1 MKTYFIGADVD
12 SKMTEIAFECDGKIV
27 RRRRVATSIA
37 AIREVLAQV
46 NGRKL
51 LTFEEGPMADWLYRH
66 LADAVDEVLVC
77 DPRRNRLIV
86 DDGDK
91 DDPIDA
97 GKLAILR
104 RGDFLRAVHHS
115 ASVERVELKQWVGLY
130 HDRVREAVRQVNKIR
145 AAGRRYLV
153 RIPGRVLRRAK
164 LRAGWLAEQNL
175 AALAEQLQMLWLGYD
190 AVARQVRL
198 ARSQLARR
206 AKDLAMVRAWQE
218 LPGVGLIRAITFYA
232 YVDTPWRFRSC
243 KAICKYCG
251 VGLLRTESQ
260 LIGRTGYPSED
271 ELYATYRKIVD
282 GMYPHSVIIRVFDVG
297 GDKIAPGSFHESN
310 PFLGWRGIRVLLDRP
325 ELFLTQLRAILR
337 ASDRKT
343 VRIMVPMVSTV
354 REIMRTKEMVE
365 QAKKDLAARGEAF
378 DPSVKLGIMVETP
391 AAAVL
396 VDVLAEASDFSSLGT
411 NDLTQYTLAVD
422 RGNAKVSGLF
432 QPLHPAVLRLIRQTI
447 DGGHAKGKWVGMC
460 GELAGMTKAIPIL
473 LGLGL
478 DEFSMNPRAIPEAK
492 HLIGALTDERA
503 QQIANEVMSMRTA
516 AEIETHMKEVLGKI

>member
-1 MKTYFIGADVD
+1 VKTYFIGADVD

-232 YVDTPWRFRSC
+232 YVDTPWRFRSS

-251 VGLLRTESQ
+251 VGLLRITSGTDRK
-260 LIGRTGYPSED
+260 GRPNVGQVRMPWACNHRLKD
-271 ELYATYRKIVD
+271 AAM
-282 GMYPHSVIIRVFDVG
+282 GMAISAINQ
-297 GDKIAPGSFHESN
+297 GDN
-310 PFLGWRGIRVLLDRP
+310 PFARCYQRQVRRGV
-325 ELFLTQLRAILR
+325 
-337 ASDRKT
+337 
-343 VRIMVPMVSTV
+343 
-354 REIMRTKEMVE
+354 
-365 QAKKDLAARGEAF
+365 
-378 DPSVKLGIMVETP
+378 TP
-391 AAAVL
+391 ANARHNVSRKMVTVL
-396 VDVLAEASDFSSLGT
+396 WAMWK
-411 NDLTQYTLAVD
+411 NDSRFD
-422 RGNAKVSGLF
+422 
-432 QPLHPAVLRLIRQTI
+432 LRLI
-447 DGGHAKGKWVGMC
+447 GGDV
-460 GELAGMTKAIPIL
+460 
-473 LGLGL
+473 
-478 DEFSMNPRAIPEAK
+478 
-492 HLIGALTDERA
+492 
-503 QQIANEVMSMRTA
+503 
-516 AEIETHMKEVLGKI
+516 